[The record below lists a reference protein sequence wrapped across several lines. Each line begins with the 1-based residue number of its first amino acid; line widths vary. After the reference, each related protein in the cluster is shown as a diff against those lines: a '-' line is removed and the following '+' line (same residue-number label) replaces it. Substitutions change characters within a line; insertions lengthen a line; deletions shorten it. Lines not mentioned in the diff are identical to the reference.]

1 MLVQLGK
8 AKRLLKFLLVIT
20 FLILLSGCRSSLN
33 RIEIGDEIYFW
44 TVEQNLDTEE
54 FESVKVTGIVS
65 QVVEYEDYYIVR
77 LQGDIR
83 TYQID
88 KENKKNSSE

>member
-1 MLVQLGK
+1 MK
-8 AKRLLKFLLVIT
+8 SI
-20 FLILLSGCRSSLN
+20 
-33 RIEIGDEIYFW
+33 FW

-83 TYQID
+83 PYQID
-88 KENKKNSSE
+88 KDKFH

>member
-8 AKRLLKFLLVIT
+8 AKRLFQFLLVVM
-20 FLILLSGCRSSLN
+20 FLFFLSGCRSSLN

-83 TYQID
+83 PYQID
-88 KENKKNSSE
+88 KDKFH

>member
-1 MLVQLGK
+1 MLVQLGE
-8 AKRLLKFLLVIT
+8 AKRLFQFLLVVM
-20 FLILLSGCRSSLN
+20 FLFLLSGCRSSLN

-83 TYQID
+83 PYQID
-88 KENKKNSSE
+88 KDKFH

>member
-8 AKRLLKFLLVIT
+8 AKRLFQFLLVVM
-20 FLILLSGCRSSLN
+20 FLFLLSGCRSFLN

-54 FESVKVTGIVS
+54 FESVKVSGIVS

-83 TYQID
+83 PYQID
-88 KENKKNSSE
+88 KDKFH

>member
-1 MLVQLGK
+1 MIVKLESTKKVFQV
-8 AKRLLKFLLVIT
+8 LLVMM
-20 FLILLSGCRSSLN
+20 FFFLLSGCRSSLN

-88 KENKKNSSE
+88 KDKFH

>member
-1 MLVQLGK
+1 MIKSTKKVFQV
-8 AKRLLKFLLVIT
+8 LLVIL
-20 FLILLSGCRSSLN
+20 FFFLLSGCRSSLN

-83 TYQID
+83 PYQID
-88 KENKKNSSE
+88 KDKFH

>member
-20 FLILLSGCRSSLN
+20 FIILLSGCRSSLN

-83 TYQID
+83 PYQID
-88 KENKKNSSE
+88 KDKFH

>member
-8 AKRLLKFLLVIT
+8 AKKLFQFLLVVM
-20 FLILLSGCRSSLN
+20 FLFLLSGCRSSLN

-54 FESVKVTGIVS
+54 IESVKVTGIVS

-83 TYQID
+83 PYQID
-88 KENKKNSSE
+88 KDKFH

>member
-33 RIEIGDEIYFW
+33 CIEIGDEIYFW

-83 TYQID
+83 PYQID
-88 KENKKNSSE
+88 KDKFH

>member
-1 MLVQLGK
+1 MIKSTKKVFQV
-8 AKRLLKFLLVIT
+8 FLVIL
-20 FLILLSGCRSSLN
+20 FLFLLSGCRSSLN

-83 TYQID
+83 PYQID
-88 KENKKNSSE
+88 KDKFH

>member
-8 AKRLLKFLLVIT
+8 VKRLFQFLLVVM
-20 FLILLSGCRSSLN
+20 FLFLLSGCRSSLN

-83 TYQID
+83 PYQID
-88 KENKKNSSE
+88 KDKFH

>member
-8 AKRLLKFLLVIT
+8 AKRLFQFLLVVM
-20 FLILLSGCRSSLN
+20 FLFLLSGCRSSLN

-65 QVVEYEDYYIVR
+65 QVIEYEDYYIVR

-83 TYQID
+83 PYQID
-88 KENKKNSSE
+88 KDKFH

>member
-1 MLVQLGK
+1 MIVKLRS
-8 AKRLLKFLLVIT
+8 AKKIFQVLLVIISL
-20 FLILLSGCRSSLN
+20 FLLSGCRSSLN

-83 TYQID
+83 PYQID
-88 KENKKNSSE
+88 KDKFH

>member
-1 MLVQLGK
+1 MLLQWGK

-20 FLILLSGCRSSLN
+20 FLILLSGCRNSLN

-83 TYQID
+83 PYQID
-88 KENKKNSSE
+88 KDKFHW

>member
-8 AKRLLKFLLVIT
+8 AKRVLKFLLVIT

-83 TYQID
+83 PYQID
-88 KENKKNSSE
+88 KDKFH

>member
-33 RIEIGDEIYFW
+33 RIEIGDESYFW

-54 FESVKVTGIVS
+54 FESVKVTGTVS
-65 QVVEYEDYYIVR
+65 QVVEYEHYYIVR
-77 LQGDIR
+77 LEGDIR
-83 TYQID
+83 PNQID
-88 KENKKNSSE
+88 KDKFH

>member
-8 AKRLLKFLLVIT
+8 AKKVFQVFLVIL
-20 FLILLSGCRSSLN
+20 FLFLLSGCRSSLN
-33 RIEIGDEIYFW
+33 HIEIGDEIYFW

-83 TYQID
+83 PYQID
-88 KENKKNSSE
+88 KDKFH

>member
-20 FLILLSGCRSSLN
+20 FFILLSGCRSSLN

-83 TYQID
+83 PYQID
-88 KENKKNSSE
+88 KDKFHW

>member
-1 MLVQLGK
+1 MIVKLESTKKVFQV
-8 AKRLLKFLLVIT
+8 LLVMM
-20 FLILLSGCRSSLN
+20 FFFLLSGCRSSLN

-54 FESVKVTGIVS
+54 FESVNVTGIVS

-83 TYQID
+83 PYQID
-88 KENKKNSSE
+88 KDKFH

>member
-1 MLVQLGK
+1 MIKSTKKVFQV
-8 AKRLLKFLLVIT
+8 LLVIL
-20 FLILLSGCRSSLN
+20 FLFLLSGCRSSLN

-65 QVVEYEDYYIVR
+65 QVVEYEDYYRVR

-83 TYQID
+83 PYQID
-88 KENKKNSSE
+88 KDKFH

>member
-1 MLVQLGK
+1 MIKSTKKVFQV
-8 AKRLLKFLLVIT
+8 LLVIL
-20 FLILLSGCRSSLN
+20 FIFLLSGCRSSLN

-83 TYQID
+83 PYQID
-88 KENKKNSSE
+88 KDKFH

>member
-8 AKRLLKFLLVIT
+8 AKRLLKFLLTIT
-20 FLILLSGCRSSLN
+20 FLLLLSGCRSSLN

-83 TYQID
+83 PYQID
-88 KENKKNSSE
+88 KDKFH

>member
-8 AKRLLKFLLVIT
+8 AKRLFQFLLVVM
-20 FLILLSGCRSSLN
+20 FLFLLSGCRSSLN

-83 TYQID
+83 PYQID
-88 KENKKNSSE
+88 KDKFH

>member
-1 MLVQLGK
+1 MIESTKKVFQV
-8 AKRLLKFLLVIT
+8 LLVIL
-20 FLILLSGCRSSLN
+20 FLYLLSGCRSSLN

-83 TYQID
+83 PYQID
-88 KENKKNSSE
+88 KDKFH

>member
-20 FLILLSGCRSSLN
+20 FFLLLSGCRSSLN

-83 TYQID
+83 PYQID
-88 KENKKNSSE
+88 KDKFH

>member
-1 MLVQLGK
+1 MIVKLESTKKV
-8 AKRLLKFLLVIT
+8 FHVLLVIIFT
-20 FLILLSGCRSSLN
+20 LLLSGCRTSLN
-33 RIEIGDEIYFW
+33 RIEIGDEIHLW

-83 TYQID
+83 PYQID
-88 KENKKNSSE
+88 KDKFH

>member
-1 MLVQLGK
+1 MIKSTKKVFQV
-8 AKRLLKFLLVIT
+8 LLVIL
-20 FLILLSGCRSSLN
+20 FLFLLSGCRSSLN

-44 TVEQNLDTEE
+44 TIEQNLDTEE

-83 TYQID
+83 PYQID
-88 KENKKNSSE
+88 KDKFH

>member
-1 MLVQLGK
+1 MIESSKKVFQV
-8 AKRLLKFLLVIT
+8 LLVIL
-20 FLILLSGCRSSLN
+20 FLSLLSGCRNSLN

-83 TYQID
+83 PYQID
-88 KENKKNSSE
+88 KDKFHW

>member
-1 MLVQLGK
+1 MLVKLQSTK
-8 AKRLLKFLLVIT
+8 KVFQVLLVIL
-20 FLILLSGCRSSLN
+20 FISLLSGCRSSLN

-65 QVVEYEDYYIVR
+65 QVVEYKDYYIVR

-83 TYQID
+83 PYQID
-88 KENKKNSSE
+88 KDKFHW

>member
-8 AKRLLKFLLVIT
+8 AKRLFQFLLAVM
-20 FLILLSGCRSSLN
+20 FLFLLSGCRSSLN

-83 TYQID
+83 PYQID
-88 KENKKNSSE
+88 KDKFH

>member
-8 AKRLLKFLLVIT
+8 AKRLLKFLLAIT
-20 FLILLSGCRSSLN
+20 FLLLLSGCSSLN

-83 TYQID
+83 PYQID
-88 KENKKNSSE
+88 KDKFH

>member
-1 MLVQLGK
+1 MIESTKKVFQV
-8 AKRLLKFLLVIT
+8 LLVIT

-83 TYQID
+83 PYQID
-88 KENKKNSSE
+88 KDKFH

>member
-1 MLVQLGK
+1 MNL
-8 AKRLLKFLLVIT
+8 
-20 FLILLSGCRSSLN
+20 
-33 RIEIGDEIYFW
+33 FW

-77 LQGDIR
+77 LQGD
-83 TYQID
+83 
-88 KENKKNSSE
+88 NKTLPDR

>member
-44 TVEQNLDTEE
+44 TVEQTLDTEA

-83 TYQID
+83 PYQID
-88 KENKKNSSE
+88 KDKFH

>member
-8 AKRLLKFLLVIT
+8 AKRLFQFLLVVM
-20 FLILLSGCRSSLN
+20 FSFLLSGCRSSLN

-77 LQGDIR
+77 LQGYIR
-83 TYQID
+83 PYQID
-88 KENKKNSSE
+88 KDKFH

>member
-20 FLILLSGCRSSLN
+20 FFILLSGCRSSLN

-54 FESVKVTGIVS
+54 FESVKVKGIVS

-83 TYQID
+83 PYQID
-88 KENKKNSSE
+88 KDKFH

>member
-8 AKRLLKFLLVIT
+8 AKRLFQFLLVVM
-20 FLILLSGCRSSLN
+20 FLFLLSGCRSSLN
-33 RIEIGDEIYFW
+33 RLEIGDEIYFW

-83 TYQID
+83 PYQID
-88 KENKKNSSE
+88 KDKFH

>member
-8 AKRLLKFLLVIT
+8 AKRLFQFLLVVM
-20 FLILLSGCRSSLN
+20 FLFLLSGCRSSLN

-83 TYQID
+83 LYQID
-88 KENKKNSSE
+88 KDKFH

>member
-8 AKRLLKFLLVIT
+8 AKRLLKFLLTIT
-20 FLILLSGCRSSLN
+20 FLLLLSGCRSSLN

-83 TYQID
+83 PYQID

>member
-8 AKRLLKFLLVIT
+8 AKRLFQFLLVVM
-20 FLILLSGCRSSLN
+20 FLFLLSGCRSSLN